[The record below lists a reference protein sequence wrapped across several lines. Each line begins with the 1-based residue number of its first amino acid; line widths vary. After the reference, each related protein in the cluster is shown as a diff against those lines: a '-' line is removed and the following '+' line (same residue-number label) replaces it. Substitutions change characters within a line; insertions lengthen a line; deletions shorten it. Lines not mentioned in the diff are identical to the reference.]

1 MNRSKSMWMAQ
12 AACLLI
18 AVSSAA
24 MSAEKASDIRKQMS
38 KLEDE
43 YFALYNKLNTD
54 RQYDMVCR
62 KEAQTGS
69 RFLKRVCKP
78 RYLESAQQSAAS
90 GACSRPSRPA
100 LRHPPIRAGPTS
112 ARHPHRASGTPVG
125 GLDEGFRKNMLD
137 VLQKSPE
144 LQALGKK
151 RDELQ
156 ERLNAAT
163 K

>member
-18 AVSSAA
+18 AMSSAA

-69 RFLKRVCKP
+69 TFLKRVCKP
-78 RYLESAQQSAAS
+78 RYVEAVQRDHAAERVQAAAR
-90 GACSRPSRPA
+90 GGPGIDATNPGTAPSFWQ
-100 LRHPPIRAGPTS
+100 
-112 ARHPHRASGTPVG
+112 
-125 GLDEGFRKNMLD
+125 DDGFRKNMLE
-137 VLQKSPE
+137 VMRKSPK
-144 LQALGKK
+144 LQALGEK
-151 RDELQ
+151 RDALQ
-156 ERLNAAT
+156 VRLDALA
-163 K
+163 KK